1 MFISTLKLWQ
11 TGANVIQ
18 MSIEYTFNFIFYF
31 NGVHLTKD
39 VTVMNLLVISVCVVS
54 VSLCMELFR
63 EEGVI
68 GLTISWIA
76 F

>member
-39 VTVMNLLVISVCVVS
+39 VTVMNLLLM
-54 VSLCMELFR
+54 SLCMELFR